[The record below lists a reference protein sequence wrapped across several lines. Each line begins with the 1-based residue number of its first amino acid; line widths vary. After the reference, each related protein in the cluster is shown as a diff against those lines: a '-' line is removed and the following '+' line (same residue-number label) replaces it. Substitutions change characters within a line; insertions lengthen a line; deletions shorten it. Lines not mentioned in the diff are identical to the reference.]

1 MCLCV
6 SSNSGRARVFPI
18 GSPQM
23 SWVVIS
29 DEWAIVYSTFK
40 HGGTMYRRIP
50 PFGLGISVIPF
61 AFRKWAFLID
71 QCLNLE
77 HWAFLFHLQLS
88 SSNECIN
95 KVKKIPGCVHIILMV
110 LFVLDFV
117 FHIYSLYSVVCL
129 PSMRINYKFL

>member
-23 SWVVIS
+23 SWVVSS
-29 DEWAIVYSTFK
+29 DEWATVFSTFR
-40 HGGTMYRRIP
+40 HGGTVYRKNP
-50 PFGLGISVIPF
+50 PFDLGINVIPF

-88 SSNECIN
+88 SSIECIN
-95 KVKKIPGCVHIILMV
+95 KLKR
-110 LFVLDFV
+110 FQ
-117 FHIYSLYSVVCL
+117 VVC
-129 PSMRINYKFL
+129 I